1 MVRSVSLP
9 SLTLESVF
17 VADFLAISRAPDQ
30 RYLEARWK
38 RPVSGEE
45 FRQGM
50 EIITESISEYM
61 VELLLLDFRLT
72 GTPSVSEQNW
82 LVHYL
87 ASDNQVSQLRRSA
100 RLFSKDLFQ
109 HIVNEVIT
117 EKMGWLP
124 YEFCVFECE
133 TLAKQWLFSGAETG
147 YRKE

>member
-1 MVRSVSLP
+1 MVRSINLP
-9 SLTLESVF
+9 ALILEPVF
-17 VADFLAISRAPDQ
+17 VADFLAINRATDQ

-50 EIITESISEYM
+50 ETIIESISEYIA
-61 VELLLLDFRLT
+61 ELLLLDFRLT

-87 ASDNQVSQLRRSA
+87 ASANQVSQLRRSA

-124 YEFCVFECE
+124 YEFRVFECE
-133 TLAKQWLFSGAETG
+133 TLAKQWLFSGAGSG
-147 YRKE
+147 YRKK